1 MGTRGILF
9 VTIVVLIISC
19 EAVVA
24 GAMDI
29 YVDCDLKEKIDIV
42 FVIDTTSSMVHF
54 HLGDTIPPVFLD
66 IVSAL
71 ERWDFRWGLVT
82 YGDSVLGS
90 HDFDLTNPGIDLT
103 GDFGLFHD
111 ELLDVG
117 YDAGADGP
125 EEALDALLIAA
136 SYMNWRQG
144 ALHVVLLFTD
154 AVFCEVSDSC
164 YDCNSNLTKEECLD
178 TLMNHE
184 IILYPITPN
193 PLRLHH
199 SCVPPPPYHIDFFLH
214 AADTTGGS
222 HWDIDSMWTDSLR
235 NWADSL
241 GETIIGEVAV
251 RNNLLALIDAVLK
264 LKSVSGIE
272 LLDTLYDV
280 GTIAVGEDWAT
291 EFRFVIDD
299 TATKPAFHVIGDF
312 DGGAYVETL
321 LVTLDS
327 CGCHEAVV
335 ELQRGWNMVS
345 LPAEIASVPVWYF
358 PTAIGDAFL
367 YNMFLVDY
375 EMTDILAP
383 GFGYW
388 ILSDDSA
395 RIMFGGVPIDDY
407 FVPTSRGWNLLGGGS
422 LPFLPGEGITG
433 GSPIWPMFQYN
444 GIDYAPADVI
454 EIGKGYWLLENAAGT
469 WEAP

>member
-24 GAMDI
+24 GPMDI
-29 YVDCDLKEKIDIV
+29 YVDCEGENQLDIV
-42 FVIDTTSSMVHF
+42 FVIDTSSSMTTYSVV
-54 HLGDTIPPVFLD
+54 DSIIAVCPD
-66 IVSAL
+66 IEYIL
-71 ERWDFRWGLVT
+71 RLWDIQWGVVT
-82 YGDSVLGS
+82 FADSVLGS
-90 HDFDLTNPGIDLT
+90 HDFDPTIPGIDLAT
-103 GDFGLFHD
+103 ELTDFEDDIIDIVCYHG
-111 ELLDVG
+111 G
-117 YDAGADGP
+117 SIP
-125 EEALDALLIAA
+125 EEDLDALWVAA
-136 SYMNWRQG
+136 HCINWRPD
-144 ALHVVLLFTD
+144 AMHVVLLFTD